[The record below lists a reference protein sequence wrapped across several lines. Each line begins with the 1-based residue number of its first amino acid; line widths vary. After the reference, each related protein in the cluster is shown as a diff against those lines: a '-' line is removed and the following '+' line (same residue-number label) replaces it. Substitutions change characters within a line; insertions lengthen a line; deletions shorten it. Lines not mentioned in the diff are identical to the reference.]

1 MANCRAQAD
10 LDDMWNP
17 AALAVPGMKAAF
29 NSMNLNRKSGGAKLR
44 DLRVLRPSS
53 RQRLQ
58 PELLSAKVG
67 KRADA

>member
-1 MANCRAQAD
+1 M
-10 LDDMWNP
+10 MWNP
-17 AALAVPGMKAAF
+17 AALAVPGMKRI
-29 NSMNLNRKSGGAKLR
+29 NSMNLNRKSGGAKPR
-44 DLRVLRPSS
+44 DLRFLRPSS